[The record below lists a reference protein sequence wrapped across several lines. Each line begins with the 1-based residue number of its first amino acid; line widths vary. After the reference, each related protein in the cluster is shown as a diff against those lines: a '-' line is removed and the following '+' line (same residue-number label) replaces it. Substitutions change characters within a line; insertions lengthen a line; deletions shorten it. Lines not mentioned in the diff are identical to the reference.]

1 LRRVAFVTAF
11 VLALGALEWPLWRV
25 FTESRVWSAATS
37 VAVVAILVTAV
48 VRLAI
53 LIGLRACRVAMVG
66 IALRMLVVVFMSAAL
81 AWAVV
86 SATGPIVAVAVPA
99 ESSRLF
105 FVFAIPRAV
114 VATLVDGAAEAV
126 ITGVGL
132 IYLLVRVRRGSNG
145 LTPSR
150 RNGAGA

>member
-1 LRRVAFVTAF
+1 
-11 VLALGALEWPLWRV
+11 LEWPLWRV
-25 FTESRVWSAATS
+25 FTESRVWSAAIS

-48 VRLAI
+48 VRLEV
-53 LIGLRACRVAMVG
+53 LIGLRACRVAIVG
-66 IALRMLVVVFMSAAL
+66 IALRMLVVVFMSSAL

-86 SATGPIVAVAVPA
+86 YATGPIVAATVPA
-99 ESSRLF
+99 ETSGVF
-105 FVFAIPRAV
+105 FFFAIPRVV

-132 IYLLVRVRRGSNG
+132 IYLLLRVRRGSNG
-145 LTPSR
+145 RTPSR